1 MSLSTK
7 SNLMSY
13 TTLEEMEENN
23 FLIKHYK
30 LKFIK
35 ERLLSEKNLG
45 NRCFD
50 RNYFPRHYIMYHF
63 SINDKRFNHFI
74 LTFNTGWFGVIKNV
88 EVEVYDENKI
98 LIFEEVFTSEEE
110 VNYLY
115 NLCKRSV
122 EYYNRKYVYFA

>member
-1 MSLSTK
+1 MSLLTQ

-13 TTLEEMEENN
+13 ITLEEMQENE

-30 LKFIK
+30 LRFIK

-50 RNYFPRHYIMYHF
+50 RNYFPLHYIMYHF
-63 SINDKRFNHFI
+63 GINDKRFNYFI
-74 LTFNTGWFGVIKNV
+74 LTFNTGWFGAIKNV
-88 EVEVYDENKI
+88 EVEVYDENRI
-98 LIFEEVFTSEEE
+98 LIFKEVFTSEEE

-122 EYYNRKYVYFA
+122 VYYNHKCVYFA